1 MIDYLQI
8 KDYISKNKNE
18 IVNTL
23 IELIKIPSISDT
35 PYVKELCEHLKKLYS
50 ENDLIIEEGKEY
62 LLAHCGNGIRT
73 IGLFCHG
80 DVVPASNDWTACKPF
95 DPVVIGDNLFGRGSI
110 DNKSAIAMSLF
121 VVKMLKELNIPLK
134 SKLTTFVGFSEETS
148 MCDIKEYAKSNT
160 PPDFSLVLDA
170 GFPVYLGDKGILWLN
185 CQKKERFE
193 NLISL
198 NGGDAVNIILKTA
211 EARVKYS
218 LSLYEE
224 LKENKTLDI
233 SKEGS
238 EILIKA
244 EGISNHGAMPEGSL
258 NAGFIILDALL
269 NANSFSTHDKEILK
283 PIASLLSEY
292 YGKELDICSSDE
304 CFGKTTCTNGIISI
318 QNGEIYFTL
327 DIRYGSTYT
336 HQGLLDKIESYMY
349 KLGYEIKVIKDGEP
363 KAESIDN
370 KYVIACMNTYRE
382 HTKNYECKPRI
393 NAGGTYSRY
402 LSNAIETGTTTK
414 YDSCSLP
421 AGHGQAHQPDEHI
434 SIEGLLEAT
443 EIITK
448 MILSCDDIE

>member
-8 KDYISKNKNE
+8 KDYISKNKSK

-35 PYVKELCEHLKKLYS
+35 PYTNKLYEHLKKLYN
-50 ENDLIIEEGKEY
+50 ENNLIIEEGKEY
-62 LLAHCGNGIRT
+62 LLAHYGNGTRT

-80 DVVPASNDWTACKPF
+80 DVVPASNDWTICNPF
-95 DPVVIGDNLFGRGSI
+95 EPVVIEDNIFGRGAL
-110 DNKSAIAMSLF
+110 DDKSAIVVSFF
-121 VVKMLKELNIPLK
+121 VVKMLKDLNIPLK

-148 MCDIKEYAKSNT
+148 MCDIKEYVKSNT

-170 GFPVYLGDKGILWLN
+170 GFPVYLGDKGMLWLA
-185 CQKKERFE
+185 CQKKESFE
-193 NLISL
+193 DLISL
-198 NGGDAVNIILKTA
+198 SGGDAVNIILKRA
-211 EARVKYS
+211 LSRVKYS
-218 LSLYEE
+218 IPLYEE
-224 LKENKTLDI
+224 LKENKALNI

-292 YGKELDICSSDE
+292 YGKVLDICSSDE

-318 QNGEIYFTL
+318 QNGEAYFTL
-327 DIRYGSTYT
+327 DIRYGNTYT
-336 HQGLLDKIESYMY
+336 HQGMLNKIESYMD
-349 KLGYEIKVIKDGEP
+349 KLGYGIKVIKDGEP
-363 KAESIDN
+363 KAESTNN

-393 NAGGTYSRY
+393 NAGGTYTRY

-448 MILSCDDIE
+448 MILSCDEIE